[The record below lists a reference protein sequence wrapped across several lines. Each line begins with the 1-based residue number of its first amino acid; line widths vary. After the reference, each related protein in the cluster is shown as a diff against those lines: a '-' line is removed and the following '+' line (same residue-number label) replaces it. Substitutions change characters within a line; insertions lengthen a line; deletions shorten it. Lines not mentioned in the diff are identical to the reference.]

1 MLAYSASIL
10 FYGNHIERTHC
21 IGCKRL
27 GSLWTHLQ
35 EKSLIPTVRAK
46 ASVAYYMRILTT
58 RQREEDSENDLE
70 QLSFVKLPHEK
81 LQPVEYYWSQLETQ
95 LTYHSTSDLRVIKS
109 ALQLAYQAHEL
120 QKRHSGDPFITH
132 PVAVANIL
140 AELRMDRDTIV
151 AGLLHDTV
159 EDTEVTLSTIEQLF
173 GMEVRRIV
181 EGETKVSKLPKMA
194 DISIDKQAENLRQL
208 FIAMTEDWRIIIVK
222 LADRLHNMRTL
233 QFMKQAKR
241 HKIAKETLDIF
252 APLAHRLGMWQ
263 IKAELERLG
272 FMYLYPSEYE
282 EIRQLVEKKLPK
294 YMRVLEE
301 SRQALKT
308 ALQNDVILQQ
318 SVAQV
323 EVSARIKE
331 LYSLWKK
338 MQQHGKD
345 IEDIYDLVALR
356 VLITPK
362 PMQLECCSSDAS
374 QCNEWNRKMLETL
387 EKSLCYYT
395 LGIVHAMWQ
404 PFPCRV
410 KDYIAF
416 PKENG
421 YQSLHTTVM
430 AGGAQA
436 PLEVQIRTL
445 EMHLVAEYGMAAH
458 WMYKDNSVVI
468 ASKATRWMSTIV
480 EWGDEIANSR
490 EFVELVRREL
500 LGSRVFVFAKFESYS
515 DRCLEI
521 FNLPRG
527 STIVDIAFQL
537 DSCLGLR
544 MTCARV
550 HGKIVPFWYI
560 LENADVVTI
569 ACNSSAEPQ
578 IEWMDYAKTRIAKRN
593 LRLYFDQMHTKQC
606 IQTGFHI
613 WNHYFDK
620 YGISLESLKEKERHK
635 MVYILTEFDDWK
647 RYCIHLTSLPID
659 ERHQELEDIR
669 LGLETIGYPLLR
681 LNPMKCTN
689 VDFSKNSLSSFWL
702 RVFGKDRNGLLSD
715 VSAVVSRSIS
725 CIKQT
730 NSVTQGTEAMLEYHV
745 ESTSKEIENIKC
757 LLLEIIGVERV
768 VVNDIHQME

>member
-1 MLAYSASIL
+1 MLSYSTNIIL
-10 FYGNHIERTHC
+10 CGKQPPRTHC
-21 IGCKRL
+21 IGWKR
-27 GSLWTHLQ
+27 GCIGTSLVERNYCSTLQ
-35 EKSLIPTVRAK
+35 TKT
-46 ASVAYYMRILTT
+46 SVAYYMGICTKH
-58 RQREEDSENDLE
+58 QREEDSDNDVE
-70 QLSFVKLPHEK
+70 QFPFIKLPHEI
-81 LQPVEYYWSQLETQ
+81 LQPVEYYWSQLEPHV
-95 LTYHSTSDLRVIKS
+95 TYQSANDLRVIEK
-109 ALQLAYQAHEL
+109 ALQLAYKAHES
-120 QKRHSGDPFITH
+120 QRRHSGDPFITH
-132 PVAVANIL
+132 PVAVAIIL
-140 AELRMDRDTIV
+140 ADLRMDRDTIV

-159 EDTEVTLSTIEQLF
+159 EDTAITLTTIEELF
-173 GMEVRRIV
+173 GLQVRKIV

-233 QFMKQAKR
+233 QYMKQPKR

-263 IKAELERLG
+263 VKAELERLG
-272 FMYLYPSEYE
+272 FMYLYPLEYE
-282 EIRQLVEKKLPK
+282 ETRQLVEKKLPK

-308 ALQNDVILQQ
+308 ALENDIILQQ
-318 SVAQV
+318 SVAQI

-338 MQQHGKD
+338 MQQHDND

-362 PMQLECCSSDAS
+362 PVQLKCPSSDAS

-458 WMYKDNSVVI
+458 WIYKDNSVKI
-468 ASKATRWMSTIV
+468 HSKAARWMNTIV

-527 STIVDIAFQL
+527 STIVDIAFHL
-537 DSCLGLR
+537 DSRLGLR

-560 LENADVVTI
+560 LDNADVVTI
-569 ACNSSAEPQ
+569 AYDSCAEPRM
-578 IEWMDYAKTRIAKRN
+578 EWLEYAKTRVAKRS
-593 LRLYFDQMHTKQC
+593 LKLYFDELHTSQC
-606 IQTGFHI
+606 VQAGLHI
-613 WNHYFDK
+613 WNSYFDT
-620 YGISLESLKEKERHK
+620 YGLSLENMKERERNQI
-635 MVYILTEFDDWK
+635 VFFLTGFDEWK
-647 RYCIHLTSLPID
+647 QYCIHLASLSVAK
-659 ERHQELEDIR
+659 RQQELNAIR
-669 LGLETIGYPLLR
+669 LDWETIGYPLVPLQR
-681 LNPMKCTN
+681 VKCDK
-689 VDFSKNSLSSFWL
+689 VDISDKCIYSFWL
-702 RVFGKDRNGLLSD
+702 RIFGKDRNGLLSD
-715 VSAVVSRSIS
+715 VSAVISQSIS
-725 CIKQT
+725 SIRET
-730 NSVTQGTEAMLEYHV
+730 NSVTQGKEAMLEYHV
-745 ESTSKEIENIKC
+745 EATSREIENVQR
-757 LLLEIIGVERV
+757 LLLQVTGVESV
-768 VVNDIHQME
+768 VVNDFDEL

>member
-1 MLAYSASIL
+1 MLAYSLGFI
-10 FYGNHIERTHC
+10 FYGKLLQKSICTDWNRSYLWVSPCNDRSHHPPTRRT
-21 IGCKRL
+21 
-27 GSLWTHLQ
+27 
-35 EKSLIPTVRAK
+35 KSC
-46 ASVAYYMRILTT
+46 YYMGILTK
-58 RQREEDSENDLE
+58 RQQEEDPE
-70 QLSFVKLPHEK
+70 HEFCIQIGHDT
-81 LQPVEYYWSQLETQ
+81 LQHVSHYWSQLEPHLRYQ
-95 LTYHSTSDLRVIKS
+95 SASDLVIIER
-109 ALQLAYQAHEL
+109 ALHLAYHAHEL
-120 QKRHSGDPFITH
+120 QKRHSGEPFIIH
-132 PVAVANIL
+132 PVEVAIIL
-140 AELRMDRDTIV
+140 ADLRMDRDTIV

-159 EDTEVTLSTIEQLF
+159 EDTQVTLNTIEQSF
-173 GMEVRRIV
+173 GTAVRRIV

-194 DISIDKQAENLRQL
+194 DISIDRQAENLRQL

-233 QFMKQAKR
+233 QYMKQSKR

-263 IKAELERLG
+263 IKAELEKLG
-272 FMYLYPSEYE
+272 FMHLYPFEYE

-308 ALQNDVILQQ
+308 ALQNDAILQQ
-318 SVAQV
+318 SVAHI

-338 MQQHGKD
+338 MQQHDKD

-362 PMQLECCSSDAS
+362 PMHVKCYSSDIS
-374 QCNEWNRKMLETL
+374 ECNEWNRKMSETL

-395 LGIVHAMWQ
+395 LGIVHALWQ

-458 WMYKDNSVVI
+458 WIYKDSSFMI
-468 ASKATRWMSTIV
+468 PSKATRWMNTIV

-500 LGSRVFVFAKFESYS
+500 LGSRVFVFAKFESS
-515 DRCLEI
+515 PDRCLEI

-537 DSCLGLR
+537 DSRLGLR

-560 LENADVVTI
+560 LENADVVTVS
-569 ACNSSAEPQ
+569 CDTSAEPRM
-578 IEWMDYAKTRIAKRN
+578 EWMEYAKTRVAKRS
-593 LRLYFDQMHTKQC
+593 LRLYFEQLHTKQC
-606 IQTGFHI
+606 IDTGYYI
-613 WNHYFDK
+613 WNNYFQK
-620 YGISLESLKEKERHK
+620 YGLSLDTLKEKERNDL
-635 MVYILTEFDDWK
+635 IFFLTQFEDWK
-647 RYCIHLTSLPID
+647 QYCIYLASSLSTA
-659 ERHQELEDIR
+659 ERHRELEDIR
-669 LGLETIGYPLLR
+669 LGLETIGYPLFSLEHNR
-681 LNPMKCTN
+681 T
-689 VDFSKNSLSSFWL
+689 VDASEKSSQCFWL

-715 VSAVVSRSIS
+715 VSAVVSQSIS
-725 CIKQT
+725 CIRET
-730 NSVTQGTEAMLEYHV
+730 NSVTQGKEAMLEYRV
-745 ESTSKEIENIKC
+745 EATSREIDNVQH
-757 LLLEIIGVERV
+757 LLFTSVVGVERV
-768 VVNDIHQME
+768 VVNYCWDA